1 VEQGQ
6 KHIAGPYLVVVFVLL
21 AAVVVGGIV
30 VLPFKQLDTDATFL
44 VNLVQ
49 FADKVAEGIAAGNLK
64 GKLCNIVCQLQTR
77 KWEREGR
84 CGISTTIKVVSI
96 KGLFDTMDEYL
107 DEEKK
112 NDANSTNQQ

>member
-1 VEQGQ
+1 MEKTVMVLNVENSVIKVKDSLGGE
-6 KHIAGPYLVVVFVLL
+6 KDLSKATLLVTDGNDRFV
-21 AAVVVGGIV
+21 AEA
-30 VLPFKQLDTDATFL
+30 F
-44 VNLVQ
+44 
-49 FADKVAEGIAAGNLK
+49 DKVAEGIAAGNLK

-84 CGISTTIKVVSI
+84 CGISTTIKVVCI